1 MTSKAAAGALLAV
14 LLGGAACSHAPEQP
28 ADRPT
33 PLPSSATRLD
43 AAGVVPW
50 VDERIERVGE
60 PVPAATVR
68 ADSAPCRADGL
79 RGRLAKWWKPVPGAG
94 GGGPIGAV
102 RDDDAVGGKLIGEV
116 DIRNAST
123 VDCTL
128 RGEAD
133 ARLFS
138 GGAEVPIHYD
148 HGISQEARAR
158 VVPVPAG
165 RSVTLRLDWT
175 GPYCGTAKP
184 PYTLRITLPDGG
196 GVLTAPVVPK
206 DHPACS
212 RSETH
217 PQITS
222 FLSADGFS
230 APAPDDPD
238 AAVRSPL
245 QALTVGFSGP
255 DRVAAGTRLRYLVTL
270 TNPTAR
276 AVSLLP
282 CPGYLQELFSL
293 GSATDDAVNSS
304 TLYRLNCRAQ
314 DHVDPGAAL
323 RFEMIAQVPAGMRAG
338 REFDVTWRLVSA
350 QDLGGKPLFGVLKT
364 TIG

>member
-1 MTSKAAAGALLAV
+1 VQADGLNRPGIMPRMTSKAAAGALLAV
-14 LLGGAACSHAPEQP
+14 LLGGAACSHPPEQS
-28 ADRPT
+28 ADRPS
-33 PLPSSATRLD
+33 PLPSSASPLD

-50 VDERIERVGE
+50 VDERIDRVGE
-60 PVPAATVR
+60 PVPPATVR
-68 ADSAPCRADGL
+68 ANSAPCRADGL

-116 DIRNAST
+116 DIRNTST
-123 VDCTL
+123 ADCTL

-148 HGISQEARAR
+148 HGISQEA
-158 VVPVPAG
+158 
-165 RSVTLRLDWT
+165 
-175 GPYCGTAKP
+175 
-184 PYTLRITLPDGG
+184 
-196 GVLTAPVVPK
+196 
-206 DHPACS
+206 PACS

-230 APAPDDPD
+230 APAPDDPV

-255 DRVAAGTRLRYLVTL
+255 DRVAAGSRLRYLVTL

-276 AVSLLP
+276 PVSLLP

-350 QDLGGKPLFGVLKT
+350 QDLGGKPLFGVFKT